1 MLKVGLVCSYNSMY
15 YKEYFL
21 LFFFEM
27 KKDLVFIK
35 INGLLIMC
43 LWREGMLFFNIVII
57 DILIWIK

>member
-1 MLKVGLVCSYNSMY
+1 
-15 YKEYFL
+15 
-21 LFFFEM
+21 M

-35 INGLLIMC
+35 IDGLLIMC